1 MEKITIKSLEKL
13 SKKDLLG
20 KIIVFPTD
28 TVYGV
33 GCLYED
39 EKGIEKIYQMKKRDY
54 GKKLPV
60 LCDKIETVKSIA
72 IIDDKYQKYTELWPG
87 ALTII
92 LNKRCKNETVAVRI
106 PNSTIAIKVLNTFGP
121 LHTTSVNYSG
131 EKELNSPEEISE
143 IFGDCIDYLVI
154 DKENFTKKPSTIIDC
169 TKDEVIVIRNG
180 DIKITN

>member
-1 MEKITIKSLEKL
+1 MEKITIK
-13 SKKDLLG
+13 DLQKIDKSNLKG

-33 GCLYED
+33 GCLLDDKE
-39 EKGIEKIYQMKKRDY
+39 GIEKIYRMKKRDY

-60 LCDKIETVKSIA
+60 LCDSIETVLKIVN
-72 IIDDKYQKYTELWPG
+72 IDEKFKKYTNLWPG

-92 LNKRCKNETVAVRI
+92 LNRKDSDDSLAVRI
-106 PNSTIAIKVLNTFGP
+106 PDSKIAKEVLSHFGP

-131 EKELNSPEEISE
+131 EKELNSPEEIINTFSN
-143 IFGDCIDYLVI
+143 FVDYIVI
-154 DKENFTKKPSTIIDC
+154 DEEKFTQKPSTIIDL
-169 TKDEVIVIRNG
+169 TKDEVVVLRNG